1 MCQSRIFDELYV
13 NGEETY
19 AFIPYSDMMNHKDP
33 ADTEWEFEESE
44 NCFVMK
50 ALKDI
55 KRGDEVFSSYGSN

>member
-50 ALKDI
+50 IIIVRFLESGMD
-55 KRGDEVFSSYGSN
+55 SYSC